1 LEAQRG
7 ERTLLFPMKREE
19 NLTRLLAG
27 MFIFIHRSSLVFIA
41 PLLRHLSDD
50 VTVSLFLYLLSL
62 SFG

>member
-1 LEAQRG
+1 
-7 ERTLLFPMKREE
+7 MKREE

-27 MFIFIHRSSLVFIA
+27 MSIFIHRSPLVYTA
-41 PLLRHLSDD
+41 PILLHTSDG